1 MSDTEI
7 TPKVKMVVQP
17 DVLVVLYFHVAGEND
32 DLLGTDETPIVKML
46 WTAIDVPRNE
56 VSYDQ

>member
-1 MSDTEI
+1 
-7 TPKVKMVVQP
+7 MVVQP

-46 WTAIDVPRNE
+46 WTAIDVPTNE